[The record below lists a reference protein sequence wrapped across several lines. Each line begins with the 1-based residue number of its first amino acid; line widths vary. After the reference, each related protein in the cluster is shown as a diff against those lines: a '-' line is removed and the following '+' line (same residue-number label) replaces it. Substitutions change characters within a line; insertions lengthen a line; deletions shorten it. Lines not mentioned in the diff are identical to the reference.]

1 MGFEL
6 IDFFPVVVNNVIQ
19 GDWQAQVQLG
29 WGPFKRYHLYRGSAT
44 TWTRYYPTQ
53 VGVKLRA
60 TPFGDPA
67 RGDIRMFL
75 SAAWAARKWKI
86 FDG

>member
-6 IDFFPVVVNNVIQ
+6 LDFMPVAKDNVIQ
-19 GDWQAQVQLG
+19 GDWQAQVQIG

-60 TPFGDPA
+60 TPFGAPA

-86 FDG
+86 FDA